1 MFMVEI
7 HRAENGGFILRVPHE
22 EFGASL
28 SGVIKTTKEYVFLD
42 LDKLVE
48 KLKEL
53 FPKAV

>member
-1 MFMVEI
+1 MVEI
-7 HRAENGGFILRVPHE
+7 YRAENGGFILRVPHR

-28 SGVIKTTKEYVFLD
+28 SQVIQTTKEYVFLD